1 MPEPLTLNLFEQQAA
16 NRRKSWLLIGGFLA
30 FFLWLGLGGDL
41 IAYLST
47 QPVEGTAPY
56 GYVHRVPW
64 LGIIMGGIAIW
75 LIMDVLRNGA
85 KKVLWTSGAQPLA
98 ASTPEERQFENV
110 VEEMAIAAGIPKPK
124 LYVVPDADPN
134 AFVTGTGPLEAH
146 LAVTQGLLAVLT
158 REEMQAVV
166 AHEMGHVKNEDTK
179 LMTMVAGLA
188 GAILLLRDGV
198 GRSFR
203 MTGRIAGRSRG
214 GGKKEGNPLI
224 SGPHRC
230 LCFVLDPRPP
240 HRSAHGHGDQPE
252 ARVLSRCH
260 GCPVHPQPGCLGR
273 CTRQDREAPR
283 PHHHAQGGG
292 GPPMHRGPR
301 PADWRI
307 GARGGGPTCSAPT
320 RRWRCES
327 RGSARWPF
335 RPRSERV
342 TLCRDGSQAYA
353 SLVYSR
359 SLSGS

>member
-30 FFLWLGLGGDL
+30 FFVWLGLGGDL

-47 QPVEGTAPY
+47 QPVEGMAPY

-64 LGIIMGGIAIW
+64 LGIIMSIIALW
-75 LIMDVLRNGA
+75 LILDVLRNGA
-85 KKVLWTSGAQPLA
+85 KKVLWTTGAQPLV

-203 MTGRIAGRSRG
+203 MTGRVVGRSRG
-214 GGKKEGNPLI
+214 GGKKGGNPLI
-224 SGPHRC
+224 
-230 LCFVLDPRPP
+230 LVLIVVY
-240 HRSAHGHGDQPE
+240 
-252 ARVLSRCH
+252 VLSWILAPLIARLLATAISRKREYLADAMAA
-260 GCPVHPQPGCLGR
+260 QF
-273 CTRQDREAPR
+273 TRNPAALADALDKIEK
-283 PHHHAQGGG
+283 HHAPTTTLKEGVAHLCIVDPTGRLANRSEG
-292 GPPMHRGPR
+292 WWADLFGTHPPMALRV
-301 PADWRI
+301 
-307 GARGGGPTCSAPT
+307 
-320 RRWRCES
+320 S
-327 RGSARWPF
+327 RLRAMAF
-335 RPRSERV
+335 
-342 TLCRDGSQAYA
+342 QAKKRA
-353 SLVYSR
+353 GDLVP
-359 SLSGS
+359 

>member
-47 QPVEGTAPY
+47 QPVDGTAPY

-64 LGIIMGGIAIW
+64 LGIIMGGIALW

-85 KKVLWTSGAQPLA
+85 KKVLWTSGAQPLVS
-98 ASTPEERQFENV
+98 STPEERQFENV

-146 LAVTQGLLAVLT
+146 LAVTKGLLAVLT

-203 MTGRIAGRSRG
+203 MTGRVVGRSRG
-214 GGKKEGNPLI
+214 GGKKGGNPLI
-224 SGPHRC
+224 
-230 LCFVLDPRPP
+230 LVLIVVY
-240 HRSAHGHGDQPE
+240 
-252 ARVLSRCH
+252 VLSWILAPLIARLMATAISRKREYLADAMAA
-260 GCPVHPQPGCLGR
+260 QF
-273 CTRQDREAPR
+273 TRNPAALADALDKIEK
-283 PHHHAQGGG
+283 HHAPTTMLKEGVAHLCIVDPTGRLANRSEG
-292 GPPMHRGPR
+292 WWADLFGTHPPMALRV
-301 PADWRI
+301 
-307 GARGGGPTCSAPT
+307 
-320 RRWRCES
+320 S
-327 RGSARWPF
+327 RLRAMAF
-335 RPRSERV
+335 QAKKRSG
-342 TLCRDGSQAYA
+342 D
-353 SLVYSR
+353 LVP
-359 SLSGS
+359 